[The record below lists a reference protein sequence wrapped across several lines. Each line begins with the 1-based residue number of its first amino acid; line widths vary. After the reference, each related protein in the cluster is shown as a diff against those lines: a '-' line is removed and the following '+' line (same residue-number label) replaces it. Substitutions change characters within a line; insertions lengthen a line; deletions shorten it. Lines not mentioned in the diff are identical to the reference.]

1 MYQSSEAF
9 GNWIQQDSRTFQARI
24 TLEGKT
30 ITEGILSI
38 RINGGSSSEDDFS
51 LGSAVSRYVELE
63 IEKTGTRFEGYEFSL
78 ELGLNGEYIPMGYF
92 TAEKPKGDEE
102 HLSITAYD
110 RMVKTERACF
120 LELSDSTNTVAVL
133 KGVGTITGVEVVT
146 EGLTAIPM
154 KKPVGYTCREV
165 LSYVAQ
171 LYGGFA
177 ICNRAGKI
185 EIKSYEDNGYTVTA
199 GRYWDSF
206 THNDLPFVLGK
217 ITCYTGKDK
226 EGENISIHVG
236 DGVRGIY
243 FSNPFMD
250 QTALDNIWG
259 KLKDYTYMPG
269 SFRFLGDPR
278 IDPWDVLTVKD
289 RNGNSYKVPAM
300 KLAQEYDGGLST
312 EVEAVGKT
320 EAEQSTGFTGPNTQN
335 LDRLYAQLVLIDHAM
350 INKLD
355 VDTAKITYA
364 TIDNLN
370 ALKAEIEQLDV
381 TELTARVAKI
391 EKAYITDAEVKN
403 LLAGYATIGNLNATN
418 AQITSLSGKF
428 AAFEKTTTEELVAA
442 KGWLLEGSIG
452 DAQIS
457 RVSANKLTAGTIDT
471 AIITVAGSDGHL
483 RISDNTIQI
492 KDLQRV
498 RVQIGKD
505 ASGEYSLSVWD
516 KAGKLIWDALGA
528 TEDTIQRK
536 IIRDKMVADDAAINA
551 LKLDL
556 KSFNTALTDQ
566 GVTISGTVV
575 QVGNK
580 TLNVELTEQKQL
592 TTEHGETLTDHAAR
606 ITANENAIKLK
617 VSTQEYE
624 SYKTTVNGEIATA
637 KNRLNAAESSISVMK
652 DQIAL
657 KVEQTDIEEAVNN
670 IQVGARNLVNKDEI
684 LDNGV
689 EIKITGYDFDVKGT
703 VSGTFYPGL
712 CFPETIFS
720 VGESYVLSYKFTVK
734 KGSVTKIGGHSGAF
748 ETVKAVVD
756 EIEYSTRYADGYP
769 LDNKKTEHTVTVYLK
784 YLGAGTDKKLY
795 IQPNRNGGSSGFWN
809 IIFGELQIEKGNLK
823 TDWQP
828 SLRDSLESV
837 RVGGRNLLRNSTFDK
852 ALKYW
857 VTRSEYATVVT
868 EGRNGKNCLKQ
879 VGKMGADATVTHS
892 TVFPVK
898 TGESY
903 ALSGWAKGAN
913 IVKGTTNYFVSI
925 YASFYGADDE
935 WKAQESILSG
945 DMPLTDDW
953 ERKVLIFQVPNV
965 AGITRMRISIYARDF
980 TGTIWWDDIQLETGN
995 KATDWNLAIE
1005 DIEEDIAEVDG
1016 KFINYSTTV
1025 QMNAAITAAKDSI
1038 TSTVSRTYA
1047 TKTEVSSVSGKVTSL
1062 ESWKQEASQ
1071 KITKDGILSTV
1082 GDYYAT
1088 SKYVESIKTGSRN
1101 FLRNGNFAET
1111 TTSPGNTNKHH
1122 NLYPLGWGGYNGG
1135 IDNPTTSWH
1144 AHIDNTTFGFNVVEF
1159 NESDGNRNWKGIAAS
1174 PDFIFIEKVDQEYRL
1189 SVDVYATGPGTKL
1202 TGGFYYCKKGE
1213 STQNFHSGQFEIRP
1227 KETNKWVRMSVAVP
1241 LKDDIDL
1248 NSKKTNLYIYGY
1260 GFDSNSILYIKDAAL
1275 TTGNK
1280 TADWSPAPEETEMY
1294 IASVETLAN
1303 QTSNKFLWLVKSG
1316 TSATNFELTDRT
1328 ATLVANFINL
1338 KGLVTFAGLNSDTQG
1353 KISSAQNTANTAK
1366 NNAATAQ
1373 TAANA
1378 AQSTAN
1384 TAKNNAATA
1393 QSTANTAKSTA
1404 DAVTSTVNANKANW
1418 DKGYNWTNSNGGNMI
1433 NLLTMVKAWTGGA
1446 VSATTTI
1453 NGGYIRTNT
1462 ITAAQ
1467 IALGDFTNLV
1477 DVNESLPQ
1485 SAIPAGTHPFSVG
1498 SETLFTGG
1506 YIAKKNASVQYLALS
1521 SYKPN
1526 SFCDGDELYYEFTA
1540 HGAAVGYCYIAVW
1553 FYDITNGVATF
1564 RGMHQ
1569 GTNVQITTSDKTF
1582 SGTIKLGSVRQHG
1595 FYAVGINDVSNTKIQ
1610 IYAKNISLHKRN
1622 KGNLIVD
1629 GAITASKIASGSVT
1643 TDKLAAHAVTAAKI
1657 NVKDLFAQDITATG
1671 TIRGVTLQGTKG
1683 EIGGFQINSTRLYSV
1698 DSSGTY
1704 AAYFG
1709 SYDFNKTNVFV
1720 AQTKVGG
1727 TWVNTAEMRYDGS
1740 IISRNKAN
1748 TNYRTTIREGT
1759 VTCTGNDGWS
1769 ASTTVELR
1777 NGEIW
1782 FYRNK
1787 DSIEAS
1793 LGFDEHGQN
1802 SNSTTA
1808 RVTRINASNSGLLL
1822 SCQNSPGLYIYKN
1835 SMRAWV
1841 NLDMN
1846 HHSIINSSDERL
1858 KTNILPFTKS
1868 VLPELSRLG
1877 IVSYAWKET
1886 GEQVKAGFTAQNMQS
1901 VFPEL
1906 VEANDAGILGIK
1918 TLELMPYVV
1927 KGVQELSSKAEDLQ
1941 EQIKKV
1947 RCRQEGDTISL
1958 RAQVSSLQYQL
1969 QQAFNQ
1975 LAIQAEQIKKLQAEG

>member
-38 RINGGSSSEDDFS
+38 RLNGGSNSEDDFS

-63 IEKTGTRFEGYEFSL
+63 IEKTGTRFEGYEFFL

-102 HLSITAYD
+102 RLSITAYD

-120 LELSDSTNTVAVL
+120 LELPDSTNTVAVL
-133 KGVGTITGVEVVT
+133 KGVGTIAGIEVVT

-165 LSYVAQ
+165 FSYVAQ

-185 EIKSYEDNGYTVTA
+185 EIKSYEDNDYTVTA

-217 ITCYTGKDK
+217 ITCYTGKNK
-226 EGENISIHVG
+226 KGEDISIHVG

-259 KLKDYTYMPG
+259 KLRNYTYMPG
-269 SFRFLGDPR
+269 SVHFLGDPR
-278 IDPWDVLTVKD
+278 IDPWDVLTVED

-300 KLAQEYDGGLST
+300 KLTQEYDGGLST

-320 EAEQSTGFTGPNTQN
+320 EAEQSAGFTGPNTQN
-335 LDRLYAQLVLIDHAM
+335 MDRLYAQLVLIDHAM

-391 EKAYITDAEVKN
+391 EKAYITDAEVKT

-457 RVSANKLTAGTIDT
+457 KVSANKLTAGTIDT

-516 KAGKLIWDALGA
+516 KTGKLIWDALGA

-556 KSFNTALTDQ
+556 KNFNTALTKQ
-566 GVTISGTVV
+566 GVSISGTVV

-580 TLNVELTEQKQL
+580 TLNVELTEQRQL

-637 KNRLNAAESSISVMK
+637 KSRLNAAESSISVMK
-652 DQIAL
+652 GQIAL

-670 IQVGARNLVNKDEI
+670 IQIGGRNMLINSTFNRQGYKWSA
-684 LDNGV
+684 GYV
-689 EIKITGYDFDVKGT
+689 EGKSYPKEGRDGSYCAKITG
-703 VSGTFYPGL
+703 
-712 CFPETIFS
+712 
-720 VGESYVLSYKFTVK
+720 KFNT
-734 KGSVTKIGGHSGAF
+734 TCHLLHEDAYR
-748 ETVKAVVD
+748 VKAG
-756 EIEYSTRYADGYP
+756 ETYT
-769 LDNKKTEHTVTVYLK
+769 L
-784 YLGAGTDKKLY
+784 
-795 IQPNRNGGSSGFWN
+795 SSWT
-809 IIFGELQIEKGNLK
+809 KSK
-823 TDWQP
+823 D
-828 SLRDSLESV
+828 
-837 RVGGRNLLRNSTFDK
+837 
-852 ALKYW
+852 
-857 VTRSEYATVVT
+857 
-868 EGRNGKNCLKQ
+868 
-879 VGKMGADATVTHS
+879 
-892 TVFPVK
+892 
-898 TGESY
+898 
-903 ALSGWAKGAN
+903 
-913 IVKGTTNYFVSI
+913 IVKGTTNYFVSLYI
-925 YASFYGADDE
+925 GFYDKDNKY
-935 WKAQESILSG
+935 KAEAKINNGQ
-945 DMPLTDDW
+945 MPLSTDW
-953 ERKVLIFQVPNV
+953 ERNILTFTVPDV
-965 AGITRMRISIYARDF
+965 SGIEHMWVYLYARDF
-980 TGTIWWDDIQLETGN
+980 TGTIWWDDVQLEKAN
-995 KATDWNLAIE
+995 KVSDWSPAVE

-1088 SKYVESIKTGSRN
+1088 SKYVETVE
-1101 FLRNGNFAET
+1101 NGVKE
-1111 TTSPGNTNKHH
+1111 
-1122 NLYPLGWGGYNGG
+1122 
-1135 IDNPTTSWH
+1135 
-1144 AHIDNTTFGFNVVEF
+1144 
-1159 NESDGNRNWKGIAAS
+1159 NEK
-1174 PDFIFIEKVDQEYRL
+1174 
-1189 SVDVYATGPGTKL
+1189 
-1202 TGGFYYCKKGE
+1202 
-1213 STQNFHSGQFEIRP
+1213 
-1227 KETNKWVRMSVAVP
+1227 
-1241 LKDDIDL
+1241 
-1248 NSKKTNLYIYGY
+1248 
-1260 GFDSNSILYIKDAAL
+1260 
-1275 TTGNK
+1275 
-1280 TADWSPAPEETEMY
+1280 Y

-1328 ATLVANFINL
+1328 ATLVANAINL
-1338 KGLVTFAGLNSDTQG
+1338 KGLVTFSGLNSDTQS
-1353 KISSAQNTANTAK
+1353 KIN
-1366 NNAATAQ
+1366 
-1373 TAANA
+1373 
-1378 AQSTAN
+1378 
-1384 TAKNNAATA
+1384 TA

-1506 YIAKKNASVQYLALS
+1506 YIAKKKASVQYLALS

-1595 FYAVGINDVSNTKIQ
+1595 FYAVGINDVSDTKIQ

-1629 GAITASKIASGSVT
+1629 GAITASKIASGSIT
-1643 TDKLAAHAVTAAKI
+1643 TDKLAAQAVTAAKI

-1671 TIRGVTLQGTKG
+1671 TIRGVTLQGAKG

-1709 SYDFNKTNVFV
+1709 SYDFNKTNAFV
-1720 AQTKVGG
+1720 AQTKVNGS
-1727 TWVNTAEMRYDGS
+1727 WINTIEMRYDGS
-1740 IISRNKAN
+1740 IISRKKTN
-1748 TNYRTTIREGT
+1748 TNVRVTLADGGVICQGST
-1759 VTCTGNDGWS
+1759 VS
-1769 ASTTVELR
+1769 VELR
-1777 NGEIW
+1777 DGEIKM
-1782 FYRNK
+1782 YRK
-1787 DSIEAS
+1787 DAPNEGAEFVFTKYGDIATGNSVWATQILTKTDTLN
-1793 LGFDEHGQN
+1793 LGGGGD
-1802 SNSTTA
+1802 
-1808 RVTRINASNSGLLL
+1808 VTLQLWRSEIKAL
-1822 SCQNSPGLYIYKN
+1822 
-1835 SMRAWV
+1835 A

-1858 KTNILPFTKS
+1858 KTNILPFTSS
-1868 VLPELSRLG
+1868 VLPELGRLG
-1877 IVSYAWKET
+1877 IVSYEWKET

-1927 KGVQELSSKAEDLQ
+1927 KGVQELTNKTEELQ

-1947 RCRQEGDTISL
+1947 RCQQEGDTISL

>member
-38 RINGGSSSEDDFS
+38 RLNGGSNSEDDFS

-63 IEKTGTRFEGYEFSL
+63 IEKTGTRFEGYEFFL

-102 HLSITAYD
+102 RLSITAYD

-120 LELSDSTNTVAVL
+120 LELPDSTNTVAVL
-133 KGVGTITGVEVVT
+133 KGVGTIAGIEVVT
-146 EGLTAIPM
+146 EGLTIIPM

-185 EIKSYEDNGYTVTA
+185 EIKSYEDNDYTVTA

-217 ITCYTGKDK
+217 ITCYTGKNK
-226 EGENISIHVG
+226 KGEDISIHVG

-259 KLKDYTYMPG
+259 KLRNYTYMPG

-278 IDPWDVLTVKD
+278 IDPWDVLTVED

-300 KLAQEYDGGLST
+300 KLTQEYDGGLST

-320 EAEQSTGFTGPNTQN
+320 EAEQRTGFTGPNTQN
-335 LDRLYAQLVLIDHAM
+335 MDRLYAQLVLIDHAM

-381 TELTARVAKI
+381 TELAARVAKI
-391 EKAYITDAEVKN
+391 EKAYITDAEVKT

-528 TEDTIQRK
+528 TESTIQRK

-556 KSFNTALTDQ
+556 KSFNTALTEQ
-566 GVTISGTVV
+566 GVSISGTVV

-580 TLNVELTEQKQL
+580 TLNVELTEQRQL

-637 KNRLNAAESSISVMK
+637 KSRLNAAESSISVMK
-652 DQIAL
+652 GQIAL

-670 IQVGARNLVNKDEI
+670 IQVGGRNLIINSSFNKQGYKWTASDT
-684 LDNGV
+684 NGISYPK
-689 EIKITGYDFDVKGT
+689 EGRDGNYCAKITGKLNT
-703 VSGTFYPGL
+703 SRNL
-712 CFPETIFS
+712 QAEET
-720 VGESYVLSYKFTVK
+720 YK
-734 KGSVTKIGGHSGAF
+734 
-748 ETVKAVVD
+748 VKA
-756 EIEYSTRYADGYP
+756 
-769 LDNKKTEHTVTVYLK
+769 
-784 YLGAGTDKKLY
+784 
-795 IQPNRNGGSSGFWN
+795 
-809 IIFGELQIEKGNLK
+809 GE
-823 TDWQP
+823 TY
-828 SLRDSLESV
+828 
-837 RVGGRNLLRNSTFDK
+837 T
-852 ALKYW
+852 
-857 VTRSEYATVVT
+857 
-868 EGRNGKNCLKQ
+868 
-879 VGKMGADATVTHS
+879 
-892 TVFPVK
+892 
-898 TGESY
+898 
-903 ALSGWAKGAN
+903 LSGWTKSKD
-913 IVKGTTNYFVSI
+913 IVKGTTNYFVTL
-925 YASFYGADDE
+925 YMGFYDKDHK
-935 WKAQESILSG
+935 WKAEASINNG
-945 DMPLTDDW
+945 QMPLSTDW
-953 ERKVLIFQVPNV
+953 ERNILTFTVPDV
-965 AGITRMRISIYARDF
+965 SGIEHMWVYLYARDF
-980 TGTIWWDDIQLETGN
+980 TGTIWWDDVQLEKAN
-995 KATDWNLAIE
+995 KASDWSPALE

-1016 KFINYSTTV
+1016 KFVNYSTTV
-1025 QMNAAITAAKDSI
+1025 QMNAAITAARDSI

-1082 GDYYAT
+1082 GNYYAT
-1088 SKYVESIKTGSRN
+1088 SKYVETVE
-1101 FLRNGNFAET
+1101 NGVKE
-1111 TTSPGNTNKHH
+1111 
-1122 NLYPLGWGGYNGG
+1122 
-1135 IDNPTTSWH
+1135 
-1144 AHIDNTTFGFNVVEF
+1144 
-1159 NESDGNRNWKGIAAS
+1159 NEK
-1174 PDFIFIEKVDQEYRL
+1174 
-1189 SVDVYATGPGTKL
+1189 
-1202 TGGFYYCKKGE
+1202 
-1213 STQNFHSGQFEIRP
+1213 
-1227 KETNKWVRMSVAVP
+1227 
-1241 LKDDIDL
+1241 
-1248 NSKKTNLYIYGY
+1248 
-1260 GFDSNSILYIKDAAL
+1260 
-1275 TTGNK
+1275 
-1280 TADWSPAPEETEMY
+1280 Y

-1303 QTSNKFLWLVKSG
+1303 QASNKFLWLVKSG

-1328 ATLVANFINL
+1328 ATLIANAINL
-1338 KGLVTFAGLNSDTQG
+1338 KGLVTFSGLNSDTQS
-1353 KISSAQNTANTAK
+1353 KIN
-1366 NNAATAQ
+1366 
-1373 TAANA
+1373 
-1378 AQSTAN
+1378 
-1384 TAKNNAATA
+1384 TA

-1453 NGGYIRTNT
+1453 NGGFIRTNT

-1485 SAIPAGTHPFSVG
+1485 SAVPDNTHPFG
-1498 SETLFTGG
+1498 SHAKPMCKNG
-1506 YIAKKNASVQYLALS
+1506 YWYKESAASEYLALS

-1526 SFCDGDELYYEFTA
+1526 SFADGDELYYEFTA
-1540 HGAAVGYCYIAVW
+1540 HSELAGNYFIALW
-1553 FYDITNGVATF
+1553 FYNGASKEFQTMK
-1564 RGMHQ
+1564 RG
-1569 GTNVQITTSDKTF
+1569 NIESVTTSDKTF
-1582 SGTIKLGSVRQHG
+1582 SGIIKLEDAKKYD
-1595 FYAVGINDVSNTKIQ
+1595 FFAIGIGDNNNTKIQ
-1610 IYAKNISLHKRN
+1610 IYVKNISVHKRN

-1629 GAITASKIASGSVT
+1629 GAIT

-1886 GEQVKAGFTAQNMQS
+1886 GEQVKTGFTAQNMQS

-1927 KGVQELSSKAEDLQ
+1927 KGVQELTNKTEDLQ

>member
-63 IEKTGTRFEGYEFSL
+63 IEKTGMRFEGYEFFL

-102 HLSITAYD
+102 RLSITAYD

-120 LELSDSTNTVAVL
+120 LELPDSTNTVAVL
-133 KGVGTITGVEVVT
+133 KGVGTIAGIEVVT
-146 EGLTAIPM
+146 EGLTAIPI

-185 EIKSYEDNGYTVTA
+185 EIKSYEDNDYTVTA

-217 ITCYTGKDK
+217 ITCYTGKNK
-226 EGENISIHVG
+226 KGEDISIHVG

-259 KLKDYTYMPG
+259 KLRNYTYMPG

-278 IDPWDVLTVKD
+278 IDPWDVLTVED

-300 KLAQEYDGGLST
+300 KLTQEYDGGLST

-320 EAEQSTGFTGPNTQN
+320 EAEQSAGFTGPNTQN
-335 LDRLYAQLVLIDHAM
+335 MDRLYAQLVLIDHAM

-381 TELTARVAKI
+381 TELAARVAKI
-391 EKAYITDAEVKN
+391 EKAYITDAEVKT

-471 AIITVAGSDGHL
+471 TIITVAGSDGHL

-528 TEDTIQRK
+528 TESTIQRK

-556 KSFNTALTDQ
+556 KSFNTALTEQ
-566 GVTISGTVV
+566 GVSISGTVV

-580 TLNVELTEQKQL
+580 TLNVELTEQRQL

-637 KNRLNAAESSISVMK
+637 KSRLNAAESSISVMK

-670 IQVGARNLVNKDEI
+670 IQVGGRNLIINSSFNKQGYKWTASDT
-684 LDNGV
+684 NGISYPK
-689 EIKITGYDFDVKGT
+689 EGRDGNYCAKITGKLNT
-703 VSGTFYPGL
+703 SRNL
-712 CFPETIFS
+712 QAEET
-720 VGESYVLSYKFTVK
+720 YK
-734 KGSVTKIGGHSGAF
+734 
-748 ETVKAVVD
+748 VKA
-756 EIEYSTRYADGYP
+756 
-769 LDNKKTEHTVTVYLK
+769 
-784 YLGAGTDKKLY
+784 
-795 IQPNRNGGSSGFWN
+795 
-809 IIFGELQIEKGNLK
+809 GE
-823 TDWQP
+823 TY
-828 SLRDSLESV
+828 
-837 RVGGRNLLRNSTFDK
+837 T
-852 ALKYW
+852 
-857 VTRSEYATVVT
+857 
-868 EGRNGKNCLKQ
+868 
-879 VGKMGADATVTHS
+879 
-892 TVFPVK
+892 
-898 TGESY
+898 
-903 ALSGWAKGAN
+903 LSGWTKSKD
-913 IVKGTTNYFVSI
+913 IVKGTTNYFVTL
-925 YASFYGADDE
+925 YMGFYDKDHK
-935 WKAQESILSG
+935 WKAEASINNG
-945 DMPLTDDW
+945 QMPLSTDW
-953 ERKVLIFQVPNV
+953 ERNILTFTVPDV
-965 AGITRMRISIYARDF
+965 SGIEHMWVYLYARDF
-980 TGTIWWDDIQLETGN
+980 TGAIWWDDVQLEKAN
-995 KATDWNLAIE
+995 KASDWSPALE

-1016 KFINYSTTV
+1016 KFVNYSTTV
-1025 QMNAAITAAKDSI
+1025 QMNAAITAARDSI

-1082 GDYYAT
+1082 GNYYAT
-1088 SKYVESIKTGSRN
+1088 SKYVETVE
-1101 FLRNGNFAET
+1101 NGVKE
-1111 TTSPGNTNKHH
+1111 
-1122 NLYPLGWGGYNGG
+1122 
-1135 IDNPTTSWH
+1135 
-1144 AHIDNTTFGFNVVEF
+1144 
-1159 NESDGNRNWKGIAAS
+1159 NEK
-1174 PDFIFIEKVDQEYRL
+1174 
-1189 SVDVYATGPGTKL
+1189 
-1202 TGGFYYCKKGE
+1202 
-1213 STQNFHSGQFEIRP
+1213 
-1227 KETNKWVRMSVAVP
+1227 
-1241 LKDDIDL
+1241 
-1248 NSKKTNLYIYGY
+1248 
-1260 GFDSNSILYIKDAAL
+1260 
-1275 TTGNK
+1275 
-1280 TADWSPAPEETEMY
+1280 Y

-1303 QTSNKFLWLVKSG
+1303 QASNKFLWLVKSG

-1328 ATLVANFINL
+1328 ATLIANAINL
-1338 KGLVTFAGLNSDTQG
+1338 KGLVTFSGLNSDTQS
-1353 KISSAQNTANTAK
+1353 KINT
-1366 NNAATAQ
+1366 
-1373 TAANA
+1373 

-1485 SAIPAGTHPFSVG
+1485 SVISPGTHPFTAG
-1498 SETLFTGG
+1498 SEPAFNGG
-1506 YIAKKNASVQYLALS
+1506 YITKKDATAKYVALS

-1526 SFCDGDELYYEFTA
+1526 SFSDGDEIYYEFTA
-1540 HGAAVGYCYIAVW
+1540 RRATVGKCYIGIWFYGDGTPGNKDYKVGYY
-1553 FYDITNGVATF
+1553 
-1564 RGMHQ
+1564 
-1569 GTNVQITTSDKTF
+1569 GTVQNFTTSDVTY
-1582 SGTIKLGSVRQHG
+1582 SGVIKLTNIRQYG
-1595 FYAVGINDVSNTKIQ
+1595 FYAIGIYDDGGAQMYI
-1610 IYAKNISLHKRN
+1610 KNISVHKRS

-1629 GAITASKIASGSVT
+1629 GAITT
-1643 TDKLAAHAVTAAKI
+1643 NKLAAHAVTAAKI

-1671 TIRGVTLQGTKG
+1671 TIRGVTLRGSKG
-1683 EIGGFQINSTRLYSV
+1683 EIGGFEINSTRLYSV

-1709 SYDFNKTNVFV
+1709 SYDFNKTNAFV
-1720 AQTKVGG
+1720 AQTKVNGS
-1727 TWVNTAEMRYDGS
+1727 WVNTLEMRYDGS
-1740 IISRNKAN
+1740 IISRDKKN
-1748 TNYRTTIREGT
+1748 TNYRTTIQEGT

-1769 ASTTVELR
+1769 TSTTVELR

-1793 LGFDEHGQN
+1793 IGFDEHGQN
-1802 SNSTTA
+1802 SNSATA

-1822 SCQNSPGLYIYKN
+1822 SCQNTPGLYIYKN
-1835 SMRAWV
+1835 SLRAWV

-1846 HHSIINSSDERL
+1846 HKSIINSSDERL
-1858 KTNILPFTKS
+1858 KTNILPFTSS
-1868 VLPELSRLG
+1868 VLPELGRLG
-1877 IVSYAWKET
+1877 IVSYEWKET

-1927 KGVQELSSKAEDLQ
+1927 KGMQELTNKTEELQ

-1947 RCRQEGDTISL
+1947 RCQQEGDTISL

>member
-102 HLSITAYD
+102 RLSITAYD

-120 LELSDSTNTVAVL
+120 LELPDSTNTVAVL
-133 KGVGTITGVEVVT
+133 KGVGTIAGIEVVT

-185 EIKSYEDNGYTVTA
+185 EIKSYEDNDYTVTA

-217 ITCYTGKDK
+217 ITCYTGKNK
-226 EGENISIHVG
+226 KGEDISIHVG

-259 KLKDYTYMPG
+259 KLRNYTYMPG

-278 IDPWDVLTVKD
+278 IDPWDVLTVED
-289 RNGNSYKVPAM
+289 RNGNAYKVPAM
-300 KLAQEYDGGLST
+300 KLTQEYDGGLST

-335 LDRLYAQLVLIDHAM
+335 MDRLYAQLVLIDHAM

-391 EKAYITDAEVKN
+391 EKAYITDAEVKT

-528 TEDTIQRK
+528 TESTIQRK

-556 KSFNTALTDQ
+556 KSFNTALTEQ
-566 GVTISGTVV
+566 GVSISGTVV

-580 TLNVELTEQKQL
+580 TLNVELTEQRQL
-592 TTEHGETLTDHAAR
+592 TTEHGETLTDHATR

-670 IQVGARNLVNKDEI
+670 IQVGGRNLIINSSFERQGYKWSAGYAEGKSYPKEGRD
-684 LDNGV
+684 GGYCA
-689 EIKITGYDFDVKGT
+689 KITG
-703 VSGTFYPGL
+703 
-712 CFPETIFS
+712 
-720 VGESYVLSYKFTVK
+720 KFNTNCYLL
-734 KGSVTKIGGHSGAF
+734 HEDAYR
-748 ETVKAVVD
+748 VKAG
-756 EIEYSTRYADGYP
+756 ETYT
-769 LDNKKTEHTVTVYLK
+769 L
-784 YLGAGTDKKLY
+784 
-795 IQPNRNGGSSGFWN
+795 SSWT
-809 IIFGELQIEKGNLK
+809 KSK
-823 TDWQP
+823 D
-828 SLRDSLESV
+828 
-837 RVGGRNLLRNSTFDK
+837 
-852 ALKYW
+852 
-857 VTRSEYATVVT
+857 
-868 EGRNGKNCLKQ
+868 
-879 VGKMGADATVTHS
+879 
-892 TVFPVK
+892 
-898 TGESY
+898 
-903 ALSGWAKGAN
+903 
-913 IVKGTTNYFVSI
+913 IVKGTTNYFVSLYI
-925 YASFYGADDE
+925 GFYDKDNKY
-935 WKAQESILSG
+935 KAEAKINNGQ
-945 DMPLTDDW
+945 MPLSTDW
-953 ERKVLIFQVPNV
+953 ERNILTFTVPDV
-965 AGITRMRISIYARDF
+965 SGIEHMWVYLYARDF
-980 TGTIWWDDIQLETGN
+980 TGTIWWDDVQLEKAN
-995 KATDWNLAIE
+995 KASDWSPALE

-1016 KFINYSTTV
+1016 KFVNYSTTV
-1025 QMNAAITAAKDSI
+1025 QMNAAITAARDSI

-1082 GDYYAT
+1082 GNYYAT
-1088 SKYVESIKTGSRN
+1088 SKYVETVE
-1101 FLRNGNFAET
+1101 NGVKE
-1111 TTSPGNTNKHH
+1111 
-1122 NLYPLGWGGYNGG
+1122 
-1135 IDNPTTSWH
+1135 
-1144 AHIDNTTFGFNVVEF
+1144 
-1159 NESDGNRNWKGIAAS
+1159 NEK
-1174 PDFIFIEKVDQEYRL
+1174 
-1189 SVDVYATGPGTKL
+1189 
-1202 TGGFYYCKKGE
+1202 
-1213 STQNFHSGQFEIRP
+1213 
-1227 KETNKWVRMSVAVP
+1227 
-1241 LKDDIDL
+1241 
-1248 NSKKTNLYIYGY
+1248 
-1260 GFDSNSILYIKDAAL
+1260 
-1275 TTGNK
+1275 
-1280 TADWSPAPEETEMY
+1280 Y

-1303 QTSNKFLWLVKSG
+1303 QASNKFLWLVKSG

-1328 ATLVANFINL
+1328 ATLIANAINL
-1338 KGLVTFAGLNSDTQG
+1338 KGLVTFSGLNSDTQS
-1353 KISSAQNTANTAK
+1353 KINT
-1366 NNAATAQ
+1366 
-1373 TAANA
+1373 

-1384 TAKNNAATA
+1384 TAKNNATTA

-1418 DKGYNWTNSNGGNMI
+1418 DKGYNWTNTNGGNMI

-1453 NGGYIRTNT
+1453 NGGFIRTNT

-1582 SGTIKLGSVRQHG
+1582 SGTIKLGSVRQYG
-1595 FYAVGINDVSNTKIQ
+1595 FYAVGINDVSDTKIQ

-1629 GAITASKIASGSVT
+1629 GAIT
-1643 TDKLAAHAVTAAKI
+1643 TDKLAAQAVTAAKI

-1671 TIRGVTLQGTKG
+1671 TIRGVTLRGSKG
-1683 EIGGFQINSTRLYSV
+1683 EIGGFEINSTRLYSV

-1709 SYDFNKTNVFV
+1709 SYDFNKTNAFV
-1720 AQTKVGG
+1720 AQTKVNGS
-1727 TWVNTAEMRYDGS
+1727 WVNTLEMRYDGS
-1740 IISRNKAN
+1740 IISRDKKN
-1748 TNYRTTIREGT
+1748 TNYRTTIQEGT

-1769 ASTTVELR
+1769 TSTTVELR

-1793 LGFDEHGQN
+1793 IGFDEHGQN
-1802 SNSTTA
+1802 SNSATA

-1822 SCQNSPGLYIYKN
+1822 SCQNTPGLYIYKN
-1835 SMRAWV
+1835 SLRAWV

-1846 HHSIINSSDERL
+1846 HKSIINSSDERL
-1858 KTNILPFTKS
+1858 KTNILPFTSS
-1868 VLPELSRLG
+1868 VLPELGRLG

-1927 KGVQELSSKAEDLQ
+1927 KGVQELTNKTEELQ

-1947 RCRQEGDTISL
+1947 RCRQEGDIISL

>member
-63 IEKTGTRFEGYEFSL
+63 IEKTGTRFEGYEFLL

-102 HLSITAYD
+102 RLSITAYD
-110 RMVKTERACF
+110 RMVKMECACF
-120 LELSDSTNTVAVL
+120 LELPDSTNTVAVL
-133 KGVGTITGVEVVT
+133 KGVGTIAGVEVVT
-146 EGLTAIPM
+146 EGLTAIPI

-185 EIKSYEDNGYTVTA
+185 EIKSYEDNDYTVTA

-217 ITCYTGKDK
+217 ITCYTGKNK
-226 EGENISIHVG
+226 KGEDISIHVG

-250 QTALDNIWG
+250 QTALDNVWG
-259 KLKDYTYMPG
+259 KLRNYTYMPG

-278 IDPWDVLTVKD
+278 IDPWDVLTVED

-300 KLAQEYDGGLST
+300 KLTQEYDGGLST

-320 EAEQSTGFTGPNTQN
+320 EAEQSAGFTGPNTQN
-335 LDRLYAQLVLIDHAM
+335 MDRLYAQLVLIDHAM

-370 ALKAEIEQLDV
+370 ALEAEIEQLDV

-391 EKAYITDAEVKN
+391 EKAYITDAEVKT

-528 TEDTIQRK
+528 TESTIQRK

-556 KSFNTALTDQ
+556 KSFNTALTEQ
-566 GVTISGTVV
+566 GVSISGTVV

-580 TLNVELTEQKQL
+580 TLNVELTEQRQL

-637 KNRLNAAESSISVMK
+637 KSRLNAAESSISVMK
-652 DQIAL
+652 GQIAL

-670 IQVGARNLVNKDEI
+670 IQ
-684 LDNGV
+684 
-689 EIKITGYDFDVKGT
+689 F
-703 VSGTFYPGL
+703 
-712 CFPETIFS
+712 
-720 VGESYVLSYKFTVK
+720 
-734 KGSVTKIGGHSGAF
+734 
-748 ETVKAVVD
+748 
-756 EIEYSTRYADGYP
+756 
-769 LDNKKTEHTVTVYLK
+769 
-784 YLGAGTDKKLY
+784 
-795 IQPNRNGGSSGFWN
+795 
-809 IIFGELQIEKGNLK
+809 
-823 TDWQP
+823 
-828 SLRDSLESV
+828 
-837 RVGGRNLLRNSTFDK
+837 GGRNLLRNSTFNEG
-852 ALKYW
+852 LKYW
-857 VTRSEYATVVT
+857 VARSEYAAVVR
-868 EGRNGKNCLKQ
+868 EGRNGENCLKQ
-879 VGKMGADATVTHS
+879 VGKLRTDSTITHS
-892 TVFPVK
+892 TVFSVK
-898 TGESY
+898 TGECY
-903 ALSGWAKGAN
+903 TLSGWAKGAN

-925 YASFYGADDE
+925 YASFYGTDDE
-935 WKAQESILSG
+935 WKAQEAILSG

-953 ERKVLIFQVPNV
+953 ERKVLTFQIPNV
-965 AGITRMRISIYARDF
+965 AGITSMRISIFARDF
-980 TGTIWWDDIQLETGN
+980 TGTIWWDDVQLEKAN
-995 KATDWNLAIE
+995 KVSDWSPAVE

-1088 SKYVESIKTGSRN
+1088 SKYVETVE
-1101 FLRNGNFAET
+1101 NGVKE
-1111 TTSPGNTNKHH
+1111 
-1122 NLYPLGWGGYNGG
+1122 
-1135 IDNPTTSWH
+1135 
-1144 AHIDNTTFGFNVVEF
+1144 
-1159 NESDGNRNWKGIAAS
+1159 NEK
-1174 PDFIFIEKVDQEYRL
+1174 
-1189 SVDVYATGPGTKL
+1189 
-1202 TGGFYYCKKGE
+1202 
-1213 STQNFHSGQFEIRP
+1213 
-1227 KETNKWVRMSVAVP
+1227 
-1241 LKDDIDL
+1241 
-1248 NSKKTNLYIYGY
+1248 
-1260 GFDSNSILYIKDAAL
+1260 
-1275 TTGNK
+1275 
-1280 TADWSPAPEETEMY
+1280 Y

-1328 ATLVANFINL
+1328 ATLVANAINL
-1338 KGLVTFAGLNSDTQG
+1338 KGLVTFSGLNSDTQS
-1353 KISSAQNTANTAK
+1353 KINT
-1366 NNAATAQ
+1366 
-1373 TAANA
+1373 

-1393 QSTANTAKSTA
+1393 QSAANAAQSTANTAKSTA
-1404 DAVTSTVNANKANW
+1404 DTITSIVNNNKANW
-1418 DKGYNWTNSNGGNMI
+1418 DKGYDWTNTNGGNMI

-1453 NGGYIRTNT
+1453 NGGFIRTNT

-1582 SGTIKLGSVRQHG
+1582 SGTIKLGSIRQHG
-1595 FYAVGINDVSNTKIQ
+1595 FYAVGINDVSDTKIQ

-1629 GAITASKIASGSVT
+1629 GAITASKIASGSIT
-1643 TDKLAAHAVTAAKI
+1643 TDKLAAQAVTAAKI

-1671 TIRGVTLQGTKG
+1671 TIRGVTLQGSKG

-1709 SYDFNKTNVFV
+1709 SYDFNKTNAFV
-1720 AQTKVGG
+1720 AQTKVNEN
-1727 TWVNTAEMRYDGS
+1727 WVNVLEMRYDGS
-1740 IISRNKAN
+1740 IISRDKKN
-1748 TNYRTTIREGT
+1748 TNYRTTIQEGT

-1793 LGFDEHGQN
+1793 IGFDEHGQN
-1802 SNSTTA
+1802 SNSATA

-1822 SCQNSPGLYIYKN
+1822 SCQNTPGLYIYKN
-1835 SMRAWV
+1835 SLRAWV

-1846 HHSIINSSDERL
+1846 HKSIINSSDERL
-1858 KTNILPFTKS
+1858 KTNILPFTRS

-1918 TLELMPYVV
+1918 TLELMPYVI

-1947 RCRQEGDTISL
+1947 RCQQEGDTISL

>member
-38 RINGGSSSEDDFS
+38 RLNGGSNSEDDFS

-63 IEKTGTRFEGYEFSL
+63 IEKTGTRFEGYEFFL

-102 HLSITAYD
+102 RLSITAYD
-110 RMVKTERACF
+110 RMVKMERACF
-120 LELSDSTNTVAVL
+120 LELPDSTNTVAVL
-133 KGVGTITGVEVVT
+133 KGVGTIAGVEVAT
-146 EGLTAIPM
+146 EGLTTIPM
-154 KKPVGYTCREV
+154 KKPVGCTCREV

-185 EIKSYEDNGYTVTA
+185 EIKSYEDNDYTVTA

-217 ITCYTGKDK
+217 ITCYTGKNK
-226 EGENISIHVG
+226 KGEDISIHVG

-289 RNGNSYKVPAM
+289 RNENAYKVPAM
-300 KLAQEYDGGLST
+300 KLTQEYDGGLST

-391 EKAYITDAEVKN
+391 EKAYITDAEVKT

-528 TEDTIQRK
+528 TESTIQRK
-536 IIRDKMVADDAAINA
+536 IIRDKMVADDAAIDA

-556 KSFNTALTDQ
+556 KNFNTALTEQ
-566 GVTISGTVV
+566 GVSISGTVV

-580 TLNVELTEQKQL
+580 TLNVELTEQRQL

-637 KNRLNAAESSISVMK
+637 KSRLNAAESSISVMK
-652 DQIAL
+652 GQIAL

-670 IQVGARNLVNKDEI
+670 IQ
-684 LDNGV
+684 
-689 EIKITGYDFDVKGT
+689 F
-703 VSGTFYPGL
+703 
-712 CFPETIFS
+712 
-720 VGESYVLSYKFTVK
+720 
-734 KGSVTKIGGHSGAF
+734 
-748 ETVKAVVD
+748 
-756 EIEYSTRYADGYP
+756 
-769 LDNKKTEHTVTVYLK
+769 
-784 YLGAGTDKKLY
+784 
-795 IQPNRNGGSSGFWN
+795 
-809 IIFGELQIEKGNLK
+809 
-823 TDWQP
+823 
-828 SLRDSLESV
+828 
-837 RVGGRNLLRNSTFDK
+837 GGRNLLRNSTFNEG
-852 ALKYW
+852 LKYW
-857 VTRSEYATVVT
+857 VARSEYAAVVR
-868 EGRNGKNCLKQ
+868 EGRNGENCLKQ
-879 VGKMGADATVTHS
+879 VGKLRTDSTITHS
-892 TVFPVK
+892 TVFSVK
-898 TGESY
+898 TGECY
-903 ALSGWAKGAN
+903 TLSGWAKGAN

-925 YASFYGADDE
+925 YASFYGTDDE
-935 WKAQESILSG
+935 WKAQEAILSG

-953 ERKVLIFQVPNV
+953 ERKVLTFQIPNV
-965 AGITRMRISIYARDF
+965 AGITSMRISIFARDF

-995 KATDWNLAIE
+995 KATDWSPALE
-1005 DIEEDIAEVDG
+1005 DIAEDIAEVDG

-1088 SKYVESIKTGSRN
+1088 SKY
-1101 FLRNGNFAET
+1101 AET
-1111 TTSPGNTNKHH
+1111 VE
-1122 NLYPLGWGGYNGG
+1122 NG
-1135 IDNPTTSWH
+1135 
-1144 AHIDNTTFGFNVVEF
+1144 VKE
-1159 NESDGNRNWKGIAAS
+1159 NEK
-1174 PDFIFIEKVDQEYRL
+1174 
-1189 SVDVYATGPGTKL
+1189 
-1202 TGGFYYCKKGE
+1202 
-1213 STQNFHSGQFEIRP
+1213 
-1227 KETNKWVRMSVAVP
+1227 
-1241 LKDDIDL
+1241 
-1248 NSKKTNLYIYGY
+1248 
-1260 GFDSNSILYIKDAAL
+1260 
-1275 TTGNK
+1275 
-1280 TADWSPAPEETEMY
+1280 Y

-1328 ATLVANFINL
+1328 ATLVANAINL
-1338 KGLVTFAGLNSDTQG
+1338 KGLVTFSGLNSDTQS
-1353 KISSAQNTANTAK
+1353 KINT
-1366 NNAATAQ
+1366 
-1373 TAANA
+1373 

-1384 TAKNNAATA
+1384 TAKNNAATAQSAANAA

-1404 DAVTSTVNANKANW
+1404 DAVTSTVNTNKANW
-1418 DKGYNWTNSNGGNMI
+1418 DKGYGWTNSNGGNMI

-1453 NGGYIRTNT
+1453 NGGFIRTNT

-1595 FYAVGINDVSNTKIQ
+1595 FYAVGINDVSDTKIQ

-1629 GAITASKIASGSVT
+1629 GAIT
-1643 TDKLAAHAVTAAKI
+1643 TDKLAAQAVTAAKI

-1671 TIRGVTLQGTKG
+1671 TIRGVTLRGSKG

-1709 SYDFNKTNVFV
+1709 SYDFNKTNAFV
-1720 AQTKVGG
+1720 AQTKVNGN
-1727 TWVNTAEMRYDGS
+1727 WVNTLEMRYDGS
-1740 IISRNKAN
+1740 IISRDKKN
-1748 TNYRTTIREGT
+1748 TNYRTTIQEGT

-1769 ASTTVELR
+1769 TSTTVELR

-1793 LGFDEHGQN
+1793 IGFDEHGQN
-1802 SNSTTA
+1802 SNSATA

-1822 SCQNSPGLYIYKN
+1822 SCQNTPGLYIYKN
-1835 SMRAWV
+1835 SLRAWV

-1846 HHSIINSSDERL
+1846 HKSIINSSDERL
-1858 KTNILPFTKS
+1858 KTNILPFTSS
-1868 VLPELSRLG
+1868 VLPELGRLG
-1877 IVSYAWKET
+1877 IVSYEWKET

-1927 KGVQELSSKAEDLQ
+1927 KGMQELTNKTEELQ

-1947 RCRQEGDTISL
+1947 RCQQEGDTISL

-1975 LAIQAEQIKKLQAEG
+1975 LAIQAKQIKKLQAEG

>member
-38 RINGGSSSEDDFS
+38 RINGGSNSEDDFS

-63 IEKTGTRFEGYEFSL
+63 IEKTGMRFEGYEFSL

-102 HLSITAYD
+102 RLSITAYD

-120 LELSDSTNTVAVL
+120 LELPDSTNTVAVL
-133 KGVGTITGVEVVT
+133 KGVGTIAGIEVVT
-146 EGLTAIPM
+146 EGLTVIPM

-185 EIKSYEDNGYTVTA
+185 EIKSYEDNDYTVTA

-217 ITCYTGKDK
+217 ITCYTGKNK
-226 EGENISIHVG
+226 KGEDISIHVG

-250 QTALDNIWG
+250 QTTLDNIWG
-259 KLKDYTYMPG
+259 KLRNYTYMPG

-289 RNGNSYKVPAM
+289 RNENAYKVPAM
-300 KLAQEYDGGLST
+300 KLTQEYDGGLST

-335 LDRLYAQLVLIDHAM
+335 MDRLYAQLVLIDHAM

-391 EKAYITDAEVKN
+391 EKAYITDAEVKT

-457 RVSANKLTAGTIDT
+457 KVSANKLTAGTIDT

-528 TEDTIQRK
+528 TESTIQRK

-556 KSFNTALTDQ
+556 KSFNTALAEQ
-566 GVTISGTVV
+566 GVSISGTVV

-580 TLNVELTEQKQL
+580 TLNVELTEQRRL

-637 KNRLNAAESSISVMK
+637 KSRLNAAESSISVMK
-652 DQIAL
+652 GQIAL

-670 IQVGARNLVNKDEI
+670 IQVGGRNLIINSSFNHQGYKWSA
-684 LDNGV
+684 GYV
-689 EIKITGYDFDVKGT
+689 EGKSYPKEGRDGSYCAKITG
-703 VSGTFYPGL
+703 
-712 CFPETIFS
+712 
-720 VGESYVLSYKFTVK
+720 KFNTNCYLL
-734 KGSVTKIGGHSGAF
+734 HEDAYR
-748 ETVKAVVD
+748 VKAG
-756 EIEYSTRYADGYP
+756 ETYT
-769 LDNKKTEHTVTVYLK
+769 L
-784 YLGAGTDKKLY
+784 
-795 IQPNRNGGSSGFWN
+795 SSWT
-809 IIFGELQIEKGNLK
+809 KSK
-823 TDWQP
+823 D
-828 SLRDSLESV
+828 V
-837 RVGGRNLLRNSTFDK
+837 
-852 ALKYW
+852 
-857 VTRSEYATVVT
+857 
-868 EGRNGKNCLKQ
+868 
-879 VGKMGADATVTHS
+879 
-892 TVFPVK
+892 
-898 TGESY
+898 
-903 ALSGWAKGAN
+903 
-913 IVKGTTNYFVSI
+913 VKGTTNYFVSLYI
-925 YASFYGADDE
+925 GFYDKDNKY
-935 WKAQESILSG
+935 KAEAKINNGQ
-945 DMPLTDDW
+945 MPLSTDW
-953 ERKVLIFQVPNV
+953 ERNILTFTVPDV
-965 AGITRMRISIYARDF
+965 SGIEHMWVYLYARDF
-980 TGTIWWDDIQLETGN
+980 TGTIWWDDVQLEKAN
-995 KATDWNLAIE
+995 KVSDWSPALE

-1016 KFINYSTTV
+1016 KFVNYSTTV

-1082 GDYYAT
+1082 GNYYAT
-1088 SKYVESIKTGSRN
+1088 SKYVETVE
-1101 FLRNGNFAET
+1101 NGVKE
-1111 TTSPGNTNKHH
+1111 
-1122 NLYPLGWGGYNGG
+1122 
-1135 IDNPTTSWH
+1135 
-1144 AHIDNTTFGFNVVEF
+1144 
-1159 NESDGNRNWKGIAAS
+1159 NEK
-1174 PDFIFIEKVDQEYRL
+1174 
-1189 SVDVYATGPGTKL
+1189 
-1202 TGGFYYCKKGE
+1202 
-1213 STQNFHSGQFEIRP
+1213 
-1227 KETNKWVRMSVAVP
+1227 
-1241 LKDDIDL
+1241 
-1248 NSKKTNLYIYGY
+1248 
-1260 GFDSNSILYIKDAAL
+1260 
-1275 TTGNK
+1275 
-1280 TADWSPAPEETEMY
+1280 Y

-1303 QTSNKFLWLVKSG
+1303 QASNKFLWLVKSG

-1328 ATLVANFINL
+1328 ATLIANAINL
-1338 KGLVTFAGLNSDTQG
+1338 KGLVTFSGLNSDTQS
-1353 KISSAQNTANTAK
+1353 KINTAQSTANTAK

-1373 TAANA
+1373 SAANA

-1433 NLLTMVKAWTGGA
+1433 NLLAMVKAWTGGA

-1453 NGGYIRTNT
+1453 NGGFIRTNT

-1485 SAIPAGTHPFSVG
+1485 SAVPDNTHPFG
-1498 SETLFTGG
+1498 SHAKPMCKNG
-1506 YIAKKNASVQYLALS
+1506 YWYKESAASEYLALS

-1526 SFCDGDELYYEFTA
+1526 SFADGDELYYEFTA
-1540 HGAAVGYCYIAVW
+1540 HSELAGNYFIALW
-1553 FYDITNGVATF
+1553 FYNGASKEFQTMK
-1564 RGMHQ
+1564 RG
-1569 GTNVQITTSDKTF
+1569 NIESVTTSDKTF
-1582 SGTIKLGSVRQHG
+1582 SGIIKLEDAKKYD
-1595 FYAVGINDVSNTKIQ
+1595 FFAIGIGDNNNTKIQ
-1610 IYAKNISLHKRN
+1610 IYVKNISVHKRN

-1629 GAITASKIASGSVT
+1629 GAIT

-1671 TIRGVTLQGTKG
+1671 TIRGVTLRGSKG
-1683 EIGGFQINSTRLYSV
+1683 EIGGFEINSTRLCSV

-1709 SYDFNKTNVFV
+1709 SYDFNKTNAFV
-1720 AQTKVGG
+1720 AQTKVNGS
-1727 TWVNTAEMRYDGS
+1727 WVNTLEMRYDGS
-1740 IISRNKAN
+1740 IISRDKKN
-1748 TNYRTTIREGT
+1748 TNYRTTIQEGT

-1769 ASTTVELR
+1769 TSTTVELR

-1793 LGFDEHGQN
+1793 IGFDEHGQN
-1802 SNSTTA
+1802 SNSATA

-1822 SCQNSPGLYIYKN
+1822 SCQNTPGLYIYKN
-1835 SMRAWV
+1835 SLRAWV

-1846 HHSIINSSDERL
+1846 HKSIINSSDERL
-1858 KTNILPFTKS
+1858 KTNILPFTSS
-1868 VLPELSRLG
+1868 VLPELGRLG
-1877 IVSYAWKET
+1877 IVSYEWKET

-1927 KGVQELSSKAEDLQ
+1927 KGVQELTNKTEELQ

-1947 RCRQEGDTISL
+1947 RCQQEGDTISL

-1975 LAIQAEQIKKLQAEG
+1975 LAIQAEQIKKLQVEG

>member
-38 RINGGSSSEDDFS
+38 RINGGSNSEDDFS

-63 IEKTGTRFEGYEFSL
+63 IEKTGTRFEGYEFFL

-102 HLSITAYD
+102 RLSITAYD

-120 LELSDSTNTVAVL
+120 LELPDSTNTVAVL
-133 KGVGTITGVEVVT
+133 KGVGTIAGIEVVT
-146 EGLTAIPM
+146 EGLTAIPI

-177 ICNRAGKI
+177 ICTRAGKI
-185 EIKSYEDNGYTVTA
+185 EIKSYEDNDYTVTA

-217 ITCYTGKDK
+217 ITCYTGKNK
-226 EGENISIHVG
+226 KGEDISIHVG

-259 KLKDYTYMPG
+259 KLRNYTYMPG

-278 IDPWDVLTVKD
+278 IDPWDVLTVED

-300 KLAQEYDGGLST
+300 KLTQEYDGGLST

-335 LDRLYAQLVLIDHAM
+335 MDRLYAQLVLIDHAM

-381 TELTARVAKI
+381 TELAARVAKI
-391 EKAYITDAEVKN
+391 EKAYITDAEVKT

-528 TEDTIQRK
+528 TESTIQRK

-556 KSFNTALTDQ
+556 KSFNTALAEQ
-566 GVTISGTVV
+566 GVSISGTVV

-580 TLNVELTEQKQL
+580 TLNVELTEQRRL
-592 TTEHGETLTDHAAR
+592 TTEHGETLTDHATR
-606 ITANENAIKLK
+606 ITANENAIRLK

-637 KNRLNAAESSISVMK
+637 KSRLNAAESSISVMK

-670 IQVGARNLVNKDEI
+670 IQVGGRNLIINSSFNKQGYKWAASDT
-684 LDNGV
+684 NGISYPK
-689 EIKITGYDFDVKGT
+689 EGRDGSYCAKITG
-703 VSGTFYPGL
+703 
-712 CFPETIFS
+712 
-720 VGESYVLSYKFTVK
+720 KFNTNC
-734 KGSVTKIGGHSGAF
+734 HLLYEDAYR
-748 ETVKAVVD
+748 VKAG
-756 EIEYSTRYADGYP
+756 ETYT
-769 LDNKKTEHTVTVYLK
+769 L
-784 YLGAGTDKKLY
+784 
-795 IQPNRNGGSSGFWN
+795 SSW
-809 IIFGELQIEKGNLK
+809 IKSK
-823 TDWQP
+823 D
-828 SLRDSLESV
+828 
-837 RVGGRNLLRNSTFDK
+837 
-852 ALKYW
+852 
-857 VTRSEYATVVT
+857 
-868 EGRNGKNCLKQ
+868 
-879 VGKMGADATVTHS
+879 
-892 TVFPVK
+892 
-898 TGESY
+898 
-903 ALSGWAKGAN
+903 
-913 IVKGTTNYFVSI
+913 IVKGTTNYFVSLYI
-925 YASFYGADDE
+925 GFYDKDNKY
-935 WKAQESILSG
+935 KAEAKINNGQ
-945 DMPLTDDW
+945 MPLSADW
-953 ERKVLIFQVPNV
+953 ERNVLAFTVPNV
-965 AGITRMRISIYARDF
+965 SGIEYMWVYLYARDF
-980 TGTIWWDDIQLETGN
+980 TGAIWWDDVQLEKAN
-995 KATDWNLAIE
+995 KASDWSPALE

-1016 KFINYSTTV
+1016 KFVNYSTTV
-1025 QMNAAITAAKDSI
+1025 QMNAAITAARDSI

-1082 GDYYAT
+1082 GNYYAT
-1088 SKYVESIKTGSRN
+1088 SKYVETVE
-1101 FLRNGNFAET
+1101 NGVKE
-1111 TTSPGNTNKHH
+1111 
-1122 NLYPLGWGGYNGG
+1122 
-1135 IDNPTTSWH
+1135 
-1144 AHIDNTTFGFNVVEF
+1144 
-1159 NESDGNRNWKGIAAS
+1159 NEK
-1174 PDFIFIEKVDQEYRL
+1174 
-1189 SVDVYATGPGTKL
+1189 
-1202 TGGFYYCKKGE
+1202 
-1213 STQNFHSGQFEIRP
+1213 
-1227 KETNKWVRMSVAVP
+1227 
-1241 LKDDIDL
+1241 
-1248 NSKKTNLYIYGY
+1248 
-1260 GFDSNSILYIKDAAL
+1260 
-1275 TTGNK
+1275 
-1280 TADWSPAPEETEMY
+1280 Y

-1303 QTSNKFLWLVKSG
+1303 QASNKFLWLVKSG

-1328 ATLVANFINL
+1328 ATLIANAINL
-1338 KGLVTFAGLNSDTQG
+1338 KGLVTFSGLNSDTQS
-1353 KISSAQNTANTAK
+1353 KINT
-1366 NNAATAQ
+1366 
-1373 TAANA
+1373 

-1418 DKGYNWTNSNGGNMI
+1418 DKGYNWTNTNGGNMI

-1453 NGGYIRTNT
+1453 NGGFIRTNT

-1485 SAIPAGTHPFSVG
+1485 SAVPDNTHPFG
-1498 SETLFTGG
+1498 SHAKPMCKNG
-1506 YIAKKNASVQYLALS
+1506 YWYKESAASEYLALS

-1526 SFCDGDELYYEFTA
+1526 SFADGDELYYEFTA
-1540 HGAAVGYCYIAVW
+1540 HSELAGNYFIALW
-1553 FYDITNGVATF
+1553 FYNGASKEFQTMK
-1564 RGMHQ
+1564 RG
-1569 GTNVQITTSDKTF
+1569 NIESVTTSDKTF
-1582 SGTIKLGSVRQHG
+1582 SGIIKLEDAKKYD
-1595 FYAVGINDVSNTKIQ
+1595 FFAIGIGDNNNTKIQ
-1610 IYAKNISLHKRN
+1610 IYVKNISVHKRN

-1629 GAITASKIASGSVT
+1629 GAIT

-1671 TIRGVTLQGTKG
+1671 TIRGVTLRGSKG
-1683 EIGGFQINSTRLYSV
+1683 EIGGFEINSTRLYSV

-1709 SYDFNKTNVFV
+1709 SYDFNKTNAFV
-1720 AQTKVGG
+1720 AQTKVNGS
-1727 TWVNTAEMRYDGS
+1727 WVNTLEMRYDGS
-1740 IISRNKAN
+1740 IISRDKKN
-1748 TNYRTTIREGT
+1748 TNYRTTIQEGT

-1769 ASTTVELR
+1769 TSTTVELR

-1793 LGFDEHGQN
+1793 IGFDEHGQN
-1802 SNSTTA
+1802 SNSATA

-1822 SCQNSPGLYIYKN
+1822 SCQNTPGLYIYKN
-1835 SMRAWV
+1835 SLRAWV

-1846 HHSIINSSDERL
+1846 YKSIINSSDERL
-1858 KTNILPFTKS
+1858 KTNILPFTSS
-1868 VLPELSRLG
+1868 VLPELGRLG
-1877 IVSYAWKET
+1877 IVSYEWKET

-1927 KGVQELSSKAEDLQ
+1927 KGVQELTNKTEELQ

-1947 RCRQEGDTISL
+1947 RCQQEGDTISL

>member
-63 IEKTGTRFEGYEFSL
+63 IEKTGMRFEGYEFSL

-102 HLSITAYD
+102 RLSITAYD

-120 LELSDSTNTVAVL
+120 LELPDSTNTVAVL

-300 KLAQEYDGGLST
+300 KLTQEYDGGLST

-335 LDRLYAQLVLIDHAM
+335 MDRLYAQLVLIDHAM

-391 EKAYITDAEVKN
+391 EKAYITDAEVKT

-556 KSFNTALTDQ
+556 KSFNTALTEQ
-566 GVTISGTVV
+566 GVSISGTVV
-575 QVGNK
+575 QIGNK

-652 DQIAL
+652 GQIAL

-670 IQVGARNLVNKDEI
+670 IQVGGRNLIINSSFNRQGYKWSA
-684 LDNGV
+684 GYV
-689 EIKITGYDFDVKGT
+689 EGKSYPKEGRDGSYCAKITG
-703 VSGTFYPGL
+703 
-712 CFPETIFS
+712 
-720 VGESYVLSYKFTVK
+720 KFNTNCYLL
-734 KGSVTKIGGHSGAF
+734 HEDAYR
-748 ETVKAVVD
+748 VKAG
-756 EIEYSTRYADGYP
+756 ETYT
-769 LDNKKTEHTVTVYLK
+769 L
-784 YLGAGTDKKLY
+784 
-795 IQPNRNGGSSGFWN
+795 SSWT
-809 IIFGELQIEKGNLK
+809 KSK
-823 TDWQP
+823 D
-828 SLRDSLESV
+828 V
-837 RVGGRNLLRNSTFDK
+837 
-852 ALKYW
+852 
-857 VTRSEYATVVT
+857 
-868 EGRNGKNCLKQ
+868 
-879 VGKMGADATVTHS
+879 
-892 TVFPVK
+892 
-898 TGESY
+898 
-903 ALSGWAKGAN
+903 
-913 IVKGTTNYFVSI
+913 VKGTTNYFVSLYI
-925 YASFYGADDE
+925 GFYDKDNKY
-935 WKAQESILSG
+935 KAEAKINNGQ
-945 DMPLTDDW
+945 MPLSTDW
-953 ERKVLIFQVPNV
+953 ERNILTFTVPDV
-965 AGITRMRISIYARDF
+965 SGIEHMWVYLYARDF
-980 TGTIWWDDIQLETGN
+980 TGTIWWDDVQLEKAN
-995 KATDWNLAIE
+995 KVSDWSPALE

-1016 KFINYSTTV
+1016 KFVNYSTTV

-1082 GDYYAT
+1082 GNYYAT
-1088 SKYVESIKTGSRN
+1088 SKYVETVE
-1101 FLRNGNFAET
+1101 NGVKE
-1111 TTSPGNTNKHH
+1111 
-1122 NLYPLGWGGYNGG
+1122 
-1135 IDNPTTSWH
+1135 
-1144 AHIDNTTFGFNVVEF
+1144 
-1159 NESDGNRNWKGIAAS
+1159 NEK
-1174 PDFIFIEKVDQEYRL
+1174 
-1189 SVDVYATGPGTKL
+1189 
-1202 TGGFYYCKKGE
+1202 
-1213 STQNFHSGQFEIRP
+1213 
-1227 KETNKWVRMSVAVP
+1227 
-1241 LKDDIDL
+1241 
-1248 NSKKTNLYIYGY
+1248 
-1260 GFDSNSILYIKDAAL
+1260 
-1275 TTGNK
+1275 
-1280 TADWSPAPEETEMY
+1280 Y

-1303 QTSNKFLWLVKSG
+1303 QASNKFLWLVKSG

-1328 ATLVANFINL
+1328 ATLIANAINL
-1338 KGLVTFAGLNSDTQG
+1338 KGLVTFSGLNSDTQS
-1353 KISSAQNTANTAK
+1353 KINT
-1366 NNAATAQ
+1366 
-1373 TAANA
+1373 

-1384 TAKNNAATA
+1384 TAKNNATTA

-1418 DKGYNWTNSNGGNMI
+1418 DKGYNWTNTNGGNMI

-1453 NGGYIRTNT
+1453 NGGFIRTNT

-1485 SAIPAGTHPFSVG
+1485 SVISPGTHPFTAG
-1498 SETLFTGG
+1498 SEPAFNGG
-1506 YIAKKNASVQYLALS
+1506 YITKKDATAKYVALS

-1540 HGAAVGYCYIAVW
+1540 HGAAVGCCYIAVW

-1582 SGTIKLGSVRQHG
+1582 SGTIKLGSIRQHG
-1595 FYAVGINDVSNTKIQ
+1595 FYAVGINDVSDTKIQ

-1629 GAITASKIASGSVT
+1629 GAIT
-1643 TDKLAAHAVTAAKI
+1643 TDKLAAQAVTAAKI

-1671 TIRGVTLQGTKG
+1671 TIRGVTLRGSKG
-1683 EIGGFQINSTRLYSV
+1683 EIGGFEINSTRLYSV

-1709 SYDFNKTNVFV
+1709 SYDFNKTNAFV
-1720 AQTKVGG
+1720 AQTKVNGS
-1727 TWVNTAEMRYDGS
+1727 WVNTLEMRYDGS
-1740 IISRNKAN
+1740 IISRDKKN
-1748 TNYRTTIREGT
+1748 TNYRTTIQEGT

-1769 ASTTVELR
+1769 TSTTVELR

-1793 LGFDEHGQN
+1793 IGFDEHGQN
-1802 SNSTTA
+1802 SNSATA

-1822 SCQNSPGLYIYKN
+1822 SCQNTPGLYIYKN
-1835 SMRAWV
+1835 SLRAWV

-1846 HHSIINSSDERL
+1846 HKSIINSSDERL
-1858 KTNILPFTKS
+1858 KTNILPFTSS
-1868 VLPELSRLG
+1868 VLPELGRLG
-1877 IVSYAWKET
+1877 IVSYEWKET

-1927 KGVQELSSKAEDLQ
+1927 KGVQELTNKTEELQ

-1947 RCRQEGDTISL
+1947 RCQQEGDTISL

>member
-38 RINGGSSSEDDFS
+38 RLNGGSNSEDDFS

-63 IEKTGTRFEGYEFSL
+63 IEKTGTRFEGYEFFL

-102 HLSITAYD
+102 RLSITAYD

-120 LELSDSTNTVAVL
+120 LELPDSTNTVAVL

-226 EGENISIHVG
+226 EGEDISIHVG

-259 KLKDYTYMPG
+259 KLRNYTYMPG

-278 IDPWDVLTVKD
+278 IDPWDVLTVED

-300 KLAQEYDGGLST
+300 KLTQEYDGGLST

-391 EKAYITDAEVKN
+391 EKAYITDAEVKT

-483 RISDNTIQI
+483 KISDNTIQI

-1082 GDYYAT
+1082 GNYYAT
-1088 SKYVESIKTGSRN
+1088 SKYVETVE
-1101 FLRNGNFAET
+1101 NGV
-1111 TTSPGNTNKHH
+1111 KK
-1122 NLYPLGWGGYNGG
+1122 
-1135 IDNPTTSWH
+1135 
-1144 AHIDNTTFGFNVVEF
+1144 
-1159 NESDGNRNWKGIAAS
+1159 NEK
-1174 PDFIFIEKVDQEYRL
+1174 
-1189 SVDVYATGPGTKL
+1189 
-1202 TGGFYYCKKGE
+1202 
-1213 STQNFHSGQFEIRP
+1213 
-1227 KETNKWVRMSVAVP
+1227 
-1241 LKDDIDL
+1241 
-1248 NSKKTNLYIYGY
+1248 
-1260 GFDSNSILYIKDAAL
+1260 
-1275 TTGNK
+1275 
-1280 TADWSPAPEETEMY
+1280 Y

-1303 QTSNKFLWLVKSG
+1303 QTSNKFFWLVKSG

-1353 KISSAQNTANTAK
+1353 KISSAQN
-1366 NNAATAQ
+1366 
-1373 TAANA
+1373 
-1378 AQSTAN
+1378 TAN

-1709 SYDFNKTNVFV
+1709 SYDFNKTNAFV
-1720 AQTKVGG
+1720 AQTKVNGS
-1727 TWVNTAEMRYDGS
+1727 WINTIEMRYDGS
-1740 IISRNKAN
+1740 VISRKKTN
-1748 TNYRTTIREGT
+1748 TNVR
-1759 VTCTGNDGWS
+1759 VTLADGGVICQGS
-1769 ASTTVELR
+1769 AVSVELR
-1777 NGEIW
+1777 DGEIKM
-1782 FYRNK
+1782 YRKNAPNEGAEFVFTK
-1787 DSIEAS
+1787 YGDIATGNSAWATQILTKVDALN
-1793 LGFDEHGQN
+1793 LGGGGE
-1802 SNSTTA
+1802 
-1808 RVTRINASNSGLLL
+1808 VTLQLWRSKI
-1822 SCQNSPGLYIYKN
+1822 
-1835 SMRAWV
+1835 RALA
-1841 NLDMN
+1841 NLDMSS
-1846 HHSIINSSDERL
+1846 HSIINSSDERL

-1906 VEANDAGILGIK
+1906 VEANDAGVLGIK

-1927 KGVQELSSKAEDLQ
+1927 KGIQELTDKTEDLQ

-1947 RCRQEGDTISL
+1947 RCQQEGDTISL

-1975 LAIQAEQIKKLQAEG
+1975 LAIQAEQIKKLQVEG